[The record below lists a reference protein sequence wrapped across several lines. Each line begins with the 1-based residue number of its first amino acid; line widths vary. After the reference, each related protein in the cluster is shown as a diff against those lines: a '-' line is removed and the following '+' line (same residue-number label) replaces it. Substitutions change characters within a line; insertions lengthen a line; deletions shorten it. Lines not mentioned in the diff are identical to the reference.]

1 MPSRIAATAL
11 LEPIVRKPIPKA
23 PARCA
28 ARAARALFHFPTR
41 IVRKPQA
48 VVVSA
53 TIEAS
58 RTGETSIRSSRWP
71 LCSIGLLGP
80 AMITAHTDVV
90 GSLLRPLALR
100 QARDDW
106 KAGRLGHAQFK
117 AIEDR
122 AVDEAIALQEAAGL
136 DVVTDG
142 EMRRLSF
149 QSQMAEAVEGFGP
162 WDTDAFL
169 WGHWHGDGA
178 VGERRRERPANL
190 GVVGRLARKRH
201 LCAEEFL
208 YLRGRTSRIA
218 KVTLPKPQP
227 VREFLVAGT
236 FPSRLCAPRALPRR
250 RRRDPP

>member
-1 MPSRIAATAL
+1 
-11 LEPIVRKPIPKA
+11 
-23 PARCA
+23 
-28 ARAARALFHFPTR
+28 
-41 IVRKPQA
+41 
-48 VVVSA
+48 
-53 TIEAS
+53 
-58 RTGETSIRSSRWP
+58 
-71 LCSIGLLGP
+71 
-80 AMITAHTDVV
+80 MITAHTDVV

-100 QARDDW
+100 NARDDRG
-106 KAGRLGHAQFK
+106 AGRLTHAQFK

-122 AVDEAIALQEAAGL
+122 AVAEAIALQEAAGL

-149 QSQMAEAVEGFGP
+149 QSQMTEAVEGFGP
-162 WDTDAFL
+162 WDIDAFL